1 MTITRVS
8 RLKTFAL
15 IVSVHPYCASKFTC
29 HVMHL
34 ACALGQMAIVITLPE
49 FNNLGRLMTHIF
61 LLMANFL
68 YRFSTI
74 SEKNE
79 ENLLIKSFM
88 FLQNAP
94 SGSVFLP
101 LRLSVRQFQM
111 PLERLSFVKTLTK
124 FGIVYSTDPL
134 LPLPPLPPKFASVD
148 SPSVF

>member
-34 ACALGQMAIVITLPE
+34 ACALGQIAIVITLPE
-49 FNNLGRLMTHIF
+49 VNNLGRLMTHIF

-79 ENLLIKSFM
+79 ENLLIRSTNVFAKCAIEFCSF
-88 FLQNAP
+88 LKA
-94 SGSVFLP
+94 
-101 LRLSVRQFQM
+101 LRSSVRRF
-111 PLERLSFVKTLTK
+111 LKKIKL
-124 FGIVYSTDPL
+124 
-134 LPLPPLPPKFASVD
+134 
-148 SPSVF
+148 